1 MLAEKLREMLIR
13 RGQTANRGPLPA
25 VEQSRIDAMFVGLA
39 SGDQRARPSLYW
51 EELNKL
57 NLTQIAGHGYI
68 NFKRTIALNYF
79 TWATMVPWN
88 SQVIFL
94 ARFCSMRRLA
104 AIAWCALIDSDTAV
118 VGRAR
123 RAAYDLISLL
133 LWEYVL
139 RLDLPA
145 KLINLREPASGNPL
159 LVFPRS
165 GMGVTQDLANSI
177 LEYRSFSGAL
187 TARPTIVELGAGYGR
202 NAYVILN
209 DRPDAKIIIIDI
221 PPALWIAESY
231 LSSVFPEK
239 NTFKFREFADFN
251 EVAAEFERADMVFLL
266 STQITLLPDD
276 VADLVLNISSLH
288 EMRPDQIKFYIG
300 QFDRLLRNG
309 GHMYMKQWREARV
322 LFEQV
327 TLVEHDYP
335 LPAHWTKVFS
345 RQAAVQT
352 KFFEAL
358 YKSGKSP

>member
-1 MLAEKLREMLIR
+1 MFADRLREILIR
-13 RGQTANRGPLPA
+13 RGQAGYRGRLPA
-25 VEQSRIDAMFVGLA
+25 LEQSRIDAMFVGLA
-39 SGDQRARPSLYW
+39 NGDPRARPSLYW

-57 NLTQIAGHGYI
+57 NLAQIARHGYV

-104 AIAWCALIDSDTAV
+104 AIVWRALTDSDTAV

-133 LWEYVL
+133 LWEYIL
-139 RLDLPA
+139 RLELPA

-239 NTFKFREFADFN
+239 NIFKFREFADFN
-251 EVAAEFERADMVFLL
+251 EVAAEFERADIVFLL

-288 EMRPDQIKFYIG
+288 EMRPDQIKFYIS

-335 LPAHWTKVFS
+335 LPPHWTKVFS

-358 YKSGKSP
+358 YRSGKSP